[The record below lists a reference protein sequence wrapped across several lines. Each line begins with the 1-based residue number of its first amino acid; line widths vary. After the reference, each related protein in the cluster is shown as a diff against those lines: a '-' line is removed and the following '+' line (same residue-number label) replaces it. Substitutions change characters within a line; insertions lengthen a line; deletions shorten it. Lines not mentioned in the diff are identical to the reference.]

1 MKMIV
6 WVATHYW
13 DNEVN
18 EGSKVLGVFKNH
30 DRAYKE
36 IENAAEIERK
46 TESDDFWDCDCTW
59 AEGDEIHLGHSIFC
73 AGTCVCICIR
83 LGDGGT
89 SDLYRDGHVYHLY
102 GYVPYPCDMWRINT
116 RHSG

>member
-13 DNEVN
+13 ENEVN
-18 EGSKVLGVFKNH
+18 EGSEVLGVFKNH

-59 AEGDEIHLGHSIFC
+59 AEGDEIHLGHPSKNFTDCNVEHIFKV
-73 AGTCVCICIR
+73 TLHNVNEEI
-83 LGDGGT
+83 
-89 SDLYRDGHVYHLY
+89 
-102 GYVPYPCDMWRINT
+102 
-116 RHSG
+116 

>member
-13 DNEVN
+13 ENEVN
-18 EGSKVLGVFKNH
+18 EGSEVLGVFKNH

-46 TESDDFWDCDCTW
+46 TKSDDFWDGDCTW
-59 AEGDEIHLGHSIFC
+59 AECDEIHLGHPSMIF
-73 AGTCVCICIR
+73 
-83 LGDGGT
+83 
-89 SDLYRDGHVYHLY
+89 SDCNVENVFKVTLHNVNEE
-102 GYVPYPCDMWRINT
+102 I
-116 RHSG
+116 